1 MDESVPNLPREALEQ
16 FTDAELVAY
25 VEMLEDKA
33 REAARR
39 SFPLFA
45 RKTEVPGV
53 PDKSKIKASDWRR
66 VLAEERG
73 LEVEDDDPDEAIDW
87 YPDRLAPAAHHDL
100 IMETVQGCI
109 EETLRTPDG
118 DVVDGVMV
126 FLPPGSGKALCL
138 ETPIPTPTGWKR
150 MGDLRVGDQVFDEH
164 GKPCNVTWV
173 SPIHRDRPVYEVVT
187 DCGDRIVADKDHE
200 WLVRLC
206 GKPRRKLLSNGKG
219 APARSDRND
228 PLSQHKIKETWELAK
243 KRAKRPMIMRAAAL
257 DLPRANLPIDP
268 YTLGVW
274 LGDGT
279 SSGGGLTLND
289 DDAESIVQRIRS
301 IGYEVRKNATYL
313 RWHVNGIRGSL
324 VDLDLLRDTARGI
337 NGSKHIPP
345 AYLRASYDQRL
356 ALLQGLVDTDG
367 TVCKKRGCTTFSSTS
382 KQLALGFR
390 ELVRSLGVKAGW
402 SEAPAMLDGKHCG
415 TSYKI
420 LFYHSQAAYTPR
432 KAQNCRDQ
440 YRTPNTYI
448 DVTLL
453 GERRDTVCIEVDS
466 ESHLFLCG
474 RSMTPTHNSTYTS
487 MLAPAYFMG
496 RFPNF
501 NVIGVSYAQSL
512 ADRFSRR
519 AREICSRDS
528 YRELMGTGLAAG
540 STGVQN
546 WSLDNGS
553 EYRAAGI
560 QAAVTGFRA
569 DLLAWDDPVAGA
581 EEADSEVI
589 QNKTFEAW
597 QTDLSTRLKPGGKQ
611 LGIMTRWNM
620 GDLAGRILSDEKSD
634 EKWNGQSGHWK
645 GTDGRNWYIICLPM
659 IAENDDD
666 PLGRKPG
673 ELLWPEHFRARD
685 VEKIRA
691 RAEREGG
698 SRAWS
703 ALYQQRPSV
712 SGGNIVK
719 RTWWQQWTKRDEYG
733 PIPPECSAVYLF
745 YDTAF
750 EAKETADYSAMTAWG
765 IFERVVRTPG
775 GREFNHHQA
784 VLLTSW
790 QERVD
795 AVELPKI
802 IKKHTERFERGGTSV
817 EIFVEGRASGKQI
830 IQELRRMRLPVREW
844 LPKGPKGALGKVPR
858 THAATFPF
866 ESGCIWYIPS
876 AETLQVI
883 DQVSDFPNAPHDDL
897 HDTVT
902 MAMDIF
908 RRRFLVQMPTDELD
922 DDEYEEDILRRRAEK
937 KRLENRRLYG

>member
-1 MDESVPNLPREALEQ
+1 MMDDIPDLPREALEQ

-126 FLPPGSGKALCL
+126 FLPPGSGK
-138 ETPIPTPTGWKR
+138 
-150 MGDLRVGDQVFDEH
+150 
-164 GKPCNVTWV
+164 
-173 SPIHRDRPVYEVVT
+173 
-187 DCGDRIVADKDHE
+187 
-200 WLVRLC
+200 
-206 GKPRRKLLSNGKG
+206 
-219 APARSDRND
+219 
-228 PLSQHKIKETWELAK
+228 
-243 KRAKRPMIMRAAAL
+243 
-257 DLPRANLPIDP
+257 
-268 YTLGVW
+268 
-274 LGDGT
+274 
-279 SSGGGLTLND
+279 
-289 DDAESIVQRIRS
+289 
-301 IGYEVRKNATYL
+301 
-313 RWHVNGIRGSL
+313 
-324 VDLDLLRDTARGI
+324 
-337 NGSKHIPP
+337 
-345 AYLRASYDQRL
+345 
-356 ALLQGLVDTDG
+356 
-367 TVCKKRGCTTFSSTS
+367 
-382 KQLALGFR
+382 
-390 ELVRSLGVKAGW
+390 
-402 SEAPAMLDGKHCG
+402 
-415 TSYKI
+415 
-420 LFYHSQAAYTPR
+420 
-432 KAQNCRDQ
+432 
-440 YRTPNTYI
+440 
-448 DVTLL
+448 
-453 GERRDTVCIEVDS
+453 
-466 ESHLFLCG
+466 
-474 RSMTPTHNSTYTS
+474 STYTS

-765 IFERVVRTPG
+765 IFERIVRTPG

-802 IKKHTERFERGGTSV
+802 IKKHTERFEKGGTNV

-876 AETLQVI
+876 ADTLQVI

-908 RRRFLVQMPTDELD
+908 RRRFLVQMPSDELD

>member
-1 MDESVPNLPREALEQ
+1 MDDIPDLPPEALEQ
-16 FTDAELVAY
+16 FTDAELAAY

-73 LEVEDDDPDEAIDW
+73 LEVEGDDPDEAIDW

-100 IMETVQGCI
+100 IMETVQALV
-109 EETLRTPDG
+109 EEDLRTPSG
-118 DVVDGVMV
+118 DIVDGVLV
-126 FLPPGSGKALCL
+126 FAPPGS
-138 ETPIPTPTGWKR
+138 
-150 MGDLRVGDQVFDEH
+150 
-164 GKPCNVTWV
+164 
-173 SPIHRDRPVYEVVT
+173 
-187 DCGDRIVADKDHE
+187 
-200 WLVRLC
+200 
-206 GKPRRKLLSNGKG
+206 
-219 APARSDRND
+219 
-228 PLSQHKIKETWELAK
+228 AK
-243 KRAKRPMIMRAAAL
+243 
-257 DLPRANLPIDP
+257 
-268 YTLGVW
+268 
-274 LGDGT
+274 
-279 SSGGGLTLND
+279 
-289 DDAESIVQRIRS
+289 
-301 IGYEVRKNATYL
+301 
-313 RWHVNGIRGSL
+313 
-324 VDLDLLRDTARGI
+324 
-337 NGSKHIPP
+337 
-345 AYLRASYDQRL
+345 
-356 ALLQGLVDTDG
+356 
-367 TVCKKRGCTTFSSTS
+367 
-382 KQLALGFR
+382 
-390 ELVRSLGVKAGW
+390 
-402 SEAPAMLDGKHCG
+402 
-415 TSYKI
+415 
-420 LFYHSQAAYTPR
+420 
-432 KAQNCRDQ
+432 
-440 YRTPNTYI
+440 
-448 DVTLL
+448 
-453 GERRDTVCIEVDS
+453 
-466 ESHLFLCG
+466 
-474 RSMTPTHNSTYTS
+474 STYSS
-487 MLAPAYFMG
+487 MLCPAYFMG

-501 NVIGVSYAQSL
+501 NVIGASYAQSL

-519 AREICSRDS
+519 SREICDRES
-528 YRELMGTGLAAG
+528 YREIMGTGLKPG

-546 WSLDNGS
+546 WQLENGS
-553 EYRAAGI
+553 EYRAVGI

-569 DLLAWDDPVAGA
+569 DLCLVGSTMVETPTGKRRLDQIQPGDLVLSYDFVSKRPAYHKVVAKARRKVDELWRVRTGSGHLVEASDNHPFYNGDGWKEASALAAGDVLMRRVRNQEDREELRSDQASAHDAFLQQDVFNNSHQQAAGFWSQHLQQLWKACCASARMFRRMSIGTCEKARRGGADNQAEKLQRMWQDVSASNEHLPKPVLFERMCHHRALESHAWTAQSELARWQGVQQIQGWCGSCVSACEAFGAKARQMLRDVWQRGTIAGSSYRRGCAEQRAREYRDTLRALPLEAPRGRAPQTAPDHVAMVERVCQESYVYDIQVETTHNFFANDILVHNCIIDDPVAGA

-589 QNKTFEAW
+589 REKTWESF
-597 QTDLSTRLKPGGKQ
+597 QTDLSTRLKPGGKLMVIQ
-611 LGIMTRWNM
+611 TRWHQD
-620 GDLAGRILSDEKSD
+620 DLSGRILAGDGNK
-634 EKWNGQSGHWK
+634 KWNGQSGHWK
-645 GTDGRNWYIICLPM
+645 GSDERNWYVICLPM
-659 IAENDDD
+659 VAEHEDD
-666 PLGRKPG
+666 PLGRAVG
-673 ELLWPEHFRARD
+673 DILWPEHFRARD
-685 VEKIRA
+685 VA
-691 RAEREGG
+691 NLQGRAEREGG
-698 SRAWS
+698 TRAWS
-703 ALYQQRPSV
+703 ALYQQRPSI
-712 SGGNIVK
+712 SGGNIV
-719 RTWWQQWTKRDEYG
+719 RREWWQQWTKRDEYG

-802 IKKHTERFERGGTSV
+802 IKKHTERFEKGGTNV